1 MNFNQRKSVLE
12 NIKFVK
18 KVIPQNTLD
27 YVENLKKIKPDYV
40 VHGDDWKKGVQKN
53 IRLRVIKVLKN
64 WSGKLIEPK
73 YTKNISSS
81 IIKSNIKEIAFSAKT
96 IEHQDLKD

>member
-18 KVIPQNTLD
+18 KVIPQSTLD

-53 IRLRVIKVLKN
+53 IRLRVIKVLN
-64 WSGKLIEPK
+64 KLVSLL
-73 YTKNISSS
+73 N
-81 IIKSNIKEIAFSAKT
+81 
-96 IEHQDLKD
+96 